1 MRHRSTHTL
10 AELEISPQAF
20 DEIAGLLRA
29 ADYGHVFLE
38 DGRLLDMTGI
48 GLTRGTAP
56 PSARLSRDSGN
67 AVLEGPL

>member
-1 MRHRSTHTL
+1 MMRHRATHTV

-48 GLTRGTAP
+48 GLTRRPETESPG
-56 PSARLSRDSGN
+56 GQ
-67 AVLEGPL
+67 GHG